1 MKVVACYS
9 MKGGVGKTAT
19 AVNLSYWAASRGL
32 KTLLIDLDA
41 QGASSFYFRVKPGR
55 KKWGKRFFHAYEALL
70 AQIRASDYE
79 DLDVLPA
86 HLSFRNFDALL
97 ASLEKRK
104 TRLRRILKGL
114 KNEYDLIVLDCPPT
128 ISHLSEAVFNAADL
142 VLVPVIPTTLSERTY
157 EQLLDFFADKGYASE
172 SVIPFFS
179 MVQRQ
184 KALHK
189 ATMAHMRQRHSGF
202 LDGVIPFA
210 RDIEN
215 MGEHRA
221 PVAVFAARKPASK
234 AYLGMFDEL
243 WPRLRRKGKKNR

>member
-19 AVNLSYWAASRGL
+19 AVNLSYWAASQGL
-32 KTLLIDLDA
+32 RTLLIDLDA

-55 KKWGKRFFHAYEALL
+55 KKWGKRFFQAYENVLE
-70 AQIRASDYE
+70 QIRASDFE
-79 DLDVLPA
+79 GLDVLPA

-104 TRLRRILKGL
+104 SRLRRILKGL
-114 KNEYDLIVLDCPPT
+114 KGEYDLIVLDCPPT
-128 ISHLSEAVFNAADL
+128 ISHLSESVFNAADM
-142 VLVPVIPTTLSERTY
+142 VLVPVIPTTLSQRTF
-157 EQLLDFFADKGYASE
+157 EQLLAFFAEKGYARE
-172 SVIPFFS
+172 VVVPFFS

-189 ATMAHMRQRHSGF
+189 STMTHMRQRHKGF
-202 LDGVIPFA
+202 LQAVIPFA

-221 PVAVFAARKPASK
+221 PVAVFAARKPATK
-234 AYLGMFDEL
+234 AYLAMFDEL
-243 WPRLRRKGKKNR
+243 WPSLRPKGKKR

>member
-19 AVNLSYWAASRGL
+19 AVNLSYWAASQGL
-32 KTLLIDLDA
+32 RTLLIDLDA

-55 KKWGKRFFHAYEALL
+55 KKWGKRFFQAYESVLE
-70 AQIRASDYE
+70 QIRASDYE
-79 DLDVLPA
+79 HLDVLPA

-114 KNEYDLIVLDCPPT
+114 KGQYDLIVLDCPPS
-128 ISHLSEAVFNAADL
+128 ISHLSEAVFNAADM
-142 VLVPVIPTTLSERTY
+142 VLVPVIPTTLSERTF
-157 EQLLDFFADKGYASE
+157 EQLLSFFAEKGYADKM
-172 SVIPFFS
+172 VVPFFS

-189 ATMAHMRQRHSGF
+189 STMAHMRQRHKGF
-202 LDGVIPFA
+202 LEGVIPFA

-234 AYLGMFDEL
+234 AYFAMFDEL
-243 WPRLRRKGKKNR
+243 SPRLRRKGKNR

>member
-19 AVNLSYWAASRGL
+19 AVNLSYWAAAQGL

-55 KKWGKRFFHAYEALL
+55 KRWGKRFFQAYETLL
-70 AQIRASDYE
+70 EQIRASDYE
-79 DLDVLPA
+79 GLDVLPA

-104 TRLRRILKGL
+104 SRLRRILKGL
-114 KNEYDLIVLDCPPT
+114 RREYDLIVLDCPPS

-142 VLVPVIPTTLSERTY
+142 ILVPVIPTTLSQRTF
-157 EQLLDFFADKGYASE
+157 EQLLAFFADKGYADDA
-172 SVIPFFS
+172 VVPFFS

-189 ATMAHMRQRHSGF
+189 TTMLHMRKRHKGF
-202 LDGVIPFA
+202 LQAVIPFA

-234 AYLGMFDEL
+234 AYLALFDEL
-243 WPRLRRKGKKNR
+243 WPRVRPKGKKR